1 MKYRSSY
8 IPQIDFYFNF
18 AYWYILNPF
27 FLFLLK
33 ILMNVNWLKMIA
45 KMELHNNLK
54 QEWWLAKI
62 FLEITLVNVIL
73 VTIQLTVKVC
83 LNKDICKH

>member
-1 MKYRSSY
+1 
-8 IPQIDFYFNF
+8 
-18 AYWYILNPF
+18 
-27 FLFLLK
+27 
-33 ILMNVNWLKMIA
+33 
-45 KMELHNNLK
+45 MELHNNLK

-83 LNKDICKH
+83 VNKNMWI